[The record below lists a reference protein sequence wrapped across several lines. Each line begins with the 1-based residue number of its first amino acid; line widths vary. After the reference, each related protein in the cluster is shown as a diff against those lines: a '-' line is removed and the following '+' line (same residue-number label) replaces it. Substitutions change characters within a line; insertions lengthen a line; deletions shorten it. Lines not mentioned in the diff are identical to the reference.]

1 MVNKGVLAVSATRPM
16 WHTFRVDASF
26 EKQHGLT
33 GIGLVLRATH
43 KPGRDGAVIASFGEA
58 YADLPVQAAEPLAI
72 LRALEIAAERG
83 HRFLRIRSDCNRM
96 RTALK
101 DDYQAG
107 VGHDRRS
114 LQGQIL
120 RLAQQFDHVKFAWIP
135 RRKNQEAHHLAR
147 KAVRGCRPIAR
158 EDRSELLKQVF
169 KD

>member
-1 MVNKGVLAVSATRPM
+1 MVNKGTPAVSATRPI

-26 EKQHGLT
+26 EKQHGIT

-58 YADLPVQAAEPLAI
+58 YADLPLQAAEPLAI
-72 LRALEIAAERG
+72 LRALEIAAEQG

-107 VGHDRRS
+107 VGHNRRG

-120 RLAQQFDHVKFAWIP
+120 RLARQFDQVKFAWIP

-147 KAVRGCRPIAR
+147 KAVRGCRPIVR
-158 EDRSELLKQVF
+158 VDLSELLKPSI
-169 KD
+169 